1 MQNNRNRSDFAD
13 AHTDFSTDAVALLK
27 YLIMKNYRSVYL
39 YIYRLAEY
47 ADRQPSGKKINWSSN
62 QRIIIYYADNINN

>member
-13 AHTDFSTDAVALLK
+13 EHTDFSTDAVTPLK
-27 YLIMKNYRSVYL
+27 YLMMKNYRHMYL

-47 ADRQPSGKKINWSSN
+47 ADR
-62 QRIIIYYADNINN
+62 